1 MKNKKLG
8 MGLSSLLGAKE
19 TKKVDNKQLEINP
32 NEKNLFFIP
41 IEKIIRDPEQPR
53 KIFNDENIKELALSI
68 KKHGLIQPIII
79 RKHGENEY
87 KIVAG
92 ERRWRAA
99 QIAELNIMPSIILP
113 SDLDKDEVSLIENI
127 QREDLKTTEEAIA
140 YNNLI
145 EKNKYSHEQLASI
158 VGKSRSHVT
167 NTLRILNLDKFFLD
181 LLDNEIIT
189 LGHAKVLIGK
199 KQNDLDPNIIEK
211 MKSSKLSV
219 RELERNL
226 SKNFNKPP
234 PDINIINEEKN
245 LSSLIGFKSQIKYNS
260 KGQGYIKIFYDNLE
274 QYDFIV
280 KKIKN

>member
-8 MGLSSLLGAKE
+8 MGLSSLLGAKD
-19 TKKVDNKQLEINP
+19 TKKEDNKQLEINP

-79 RKHGENEY
+79 RKHGEGEY

-92 ERRWRAA
+92 ERRWRAS
-99 QIAELNIMPSIILP
+99 QIAELNIMPAIILP

-127 QREDLKTTEEAIA
+127 QREDLRTTEEAIA

-145 EKNKYSHEQLASI
+145 QKNKYSHEQLASI

-181 LLDNEIIT
+181 LLDKEIIT
-189 LGHAKVLIGK
+189 MGHAKILIGK
-199 KQNDLDPNIIEK
+199 KQNDLEPYIIEK
-211 MKSSKLSV
+211 MKDCKLSV
-219 RELERNL
+219 RELERTI
-226 SKNFNKPP
+226 SQKTNKPS

-260 KGQGYIKIFYDNLE
+260 KGQGYIKIFYENLE
-274 QYDFIV
+274 QYEFIV

>member
-19 TKKVDNKQLEINP
+19 TKKADNKQLEINP

-127 QREDLKTTEEAIA
+127 QREDLRTTEEAIA

-226 SKNFNKPP
+226 SKNFIKPT

>member
-8 MGLSSLLGAKE
+8 MGLSSLLGVKD
-19 TKKVDNKQLEINP
+19 TKKENTKQLEINP
-32 NEKNLFFIP
+32 TEKNLFFIP

-53 KIFNDENIKELALSI
+53 KTFNDENIKELALSI

-79 RKHGENEY
+79 RKHEGGEY

-92 ERRWRAA
+92 ERRWRAS

-127 QREDLKTTEEAIA
+127 QREDLKTTEEAVA

-167 NTLRILNLDKFFLD
+167 NTIRILNLDKFFLD
-181 LLDNEIIT
+181 LLDNETIT
-189 LGHAKVLIGK
+189 MGHAKMLIGK
-199 KQNDLDPNIIEK
+199 KQNDLSPNIIEK
-211 MKSSKLSV
+211 MIISKLSV
-219 RELERNL
+219 RELEQNL
-226 SKNFNKPP
+226 RKKTRKSSS
-234 PDINIINEEKN
+234 DINIINEEKN

>member
-8 MGLSSLLGAKE
+8 MGLSSLLGAKD
-19 TKKVDNKQLEINP
+19 TKKENTKQLNIND

-41 IEKIIRDPEQPR
+41 IEKIVRDPEQPR
-53 KIFNDENIKELALSI
+53 KIFNVENIKELALSI

-79 RKHGENEY
+79 RKYGADEY
-87 KIVAG
+87 RIVAG
-92 ERRWRAA
+92 ERRWRAS

-181 LLDNEIIT
+181 LLDKEIIT
-189 LGHAKVLIGK
+189 MGHAKILIGK
-199 KQNDLDPNIIEK
+199 KQNDLDQNIIEK
-211 MKSSKLSV
+211 MINSKLSV

-226 SKNFNKPP
+226 SKRTIKSS

-245 LSSLIGFKSQIKYNS
+245 LSTLIGFKSQIKYNS

>member
-1 MKNKKLG
+1 M
-8 MGLSSLLGAKE
+8 
-19 TKKVDNKQLEINP
+19 
-32 NEKNLFFIP
+32 
-41 IEKIIRDPEQPR
+41 
-53 KIFNDENIKELALSI
+53 
-68 KKHGLIQPIII
+68 IQPIII
-79 RKHGENEY
+79 RKHGEDEY
-87 KIVAG
+87 RIVAG
-92 ERRWRAA
+92 ERRWRAS

-127 QREDLKTTEEAIA
+127 QREDLKITEEAVA

-145 EKNKYSHEQLASI
+145 EKNHYSHQQLASI

-181 LLDNEIIT
+181 LLDKEIIT

-199 KQNDLDPNIIEK
+199 KQNSLDTIIIEK
-211 MKSSKLSV
+211 METSRLSV
-219 RELERNL
+219 RELERSL
-226 SKNFNKPP
+226 SKKVNKTS

>member
-8 MGLSSLLGAKE
+8 MGLSSLLGAKD
-19 TKKVDNKQLEINP
+19 TKKENTKQLETND

-41 IEKIIRDPEQPR
+41 IEKIVRDPEQPR
-53 KIFNDENIKELALSI
+53 KIFNVENIKELALSI

-79 RKHGENEY
+79 RKYGADEY
-87 KIVAG
+87 RIVAG
-92 ERRWRAA
+92 ERRWRAS

-181 LLDNEIIT
+181 LLDKEIIT
-189 LGHAKVLIGK
+189 MGHAKILIGK
-199 KQNDLDPNIIEK
+199 KQNDLDQNIIEK
-211 MKSSKLSV
+211 LINSKLSV

-226 SKNFNKPP
+226 SKRTTKSS

-245 LSSLIGFKSQIKYNS
+245 LSTLIGFKSQIKYNS

>member
-8 MGLSSLLGAKE
+8 MGLSSLLGAKD
-19 TKKVDNKQLEINP
+19 TKSEKSKQLEINP

-41 IEKIIRDPEQPR
+41 IEKIVRDSDQPR
-53 KIFNDENIKELALSI
+53 KTFNDENIKELALSI

-79 RKHGENEY
+79 RKHGEEEY

-92 ERRWRAA
+92 ERRWRAS
-99 QIAELNIMPSIILP
+99 QIAKLNIMPSIILP

-145 EKNKYSHEQLASI
+145 EKNKYSHEQLANI

-167 NTLRILNLDKFFLD
+167 NTLRILNLDKFFLG

-199 KQNDLDPNIIEK
+199 KQNDLEPNILEK
-211 MKSSKLSV
+211 MRSSKLSV
-219 RELERNL
+219 RELERSL
-226 SKNFNKPP
+226 SRKNNKPSH
-234 PDINIINEEKN
+234 DINIINEEKN

>member
-19 TKKVDNKQLEINP
+19 STKDRTKQLKIDSS
-32 NEKNLFFIP
+32 EKNLFFIP
-41 IEKIIRDPEQPR
+41 IEKIIRDSEQPR
-53 KIFNDENIKELALSI
+53 KVFNDENIKELARSI
-68 KKHGLIQPIII
+68 KKHGLIQPIIV
-79 RKHGENEY
+79 RKHNDEY

-92 ERRWRAA
+92 ERRWRAS

-113 SDLDKDEVSLIENI
+113 SDLDKNEIALIENI
-127 QREDLKTTEEAIA
+127 QREDLKITEEAIA

-145 EKNKYSHEQLASI
+145 EKNKYSHEQLAEI

-167 NTLRILNLDKFFLD
+167 NILRILNLDKFFLN
-181 LLDNEIIT
+181 LLNNETIT
-189 LGHAKVLIGK
+189 LGHAKILIGK
-199 KQNDLDPNIIEK
+199 KQSDLDPAIIEK
-211 MKSSKLSV
+211 MKNSELSV
-219 RELERNL
+219 RGLERYLNKKS
-226 SKNFNKPP
+226 SKKS
-234 PDINIINEEKN
+234 PDIDIINEEKN

-280 KKIKN
+280 KKIKS

>member
-79 RKHGENEY
+79 RKHGDNEY

-226 SKNFNKPP
+226 SKNFSKPP
-234 PDINIINEEKN
+234 TDINIINEEKN

>member
-8 MGLSSLLGAKE
+8 MGLSSLLGAKD
-19 TKKVDNKQLEINP
+19 TKSEKSKQLEINP
-32 NEKNLFFIP
+32 SEKNLFFIP
-41 IEKIIRDPEQPR
+41 IEKIVRDSGQPR
-53 KIFNDENIKELALSI
+53 KTFNDENIKELALSI

-79 RKHGENEY
+79 RKHGEEEY

-92 ERRWRAA
+92 ERRWRAS
-99 QIAELNIMPSIILP
+99 QIAKLNIMPSIILP

-145 EKNKYSHEQLASI
+145 EKNKYSHEQLANI

-167 NTLRILNLDKFFLD
+167 NTLRILNLDKFFLG

-199 KQNDLDPNIIEK
+199 KQNDLEPNILEK
-211 MKSSKLSV
+211 MRSSKLSV
-219 RELERNL
+219 RELERSL
-226 SKNFNKPP
+226 SRKNNKPSH
-234 PDINIINEEKN
+234 DINIINEEKN

>member
-8 MGLSSLLGAKE
+8 MGLSSLLGAKD
-19 TKKVDNKQLEINP
+19 TKKEDNKQLEINP

-79 RKHGENEY
+79 RKHGEGEY

-92 ERRWRAA
+92 ERRWRAS
-99 QIAELNIMPSIILP
+99 QIAELKIMPAIILP

-127 QREDLKTTEEAIA
+127 QREDLRTTEEAIA

-145 EKNKYSHEQLASI
+145 QKNKYSHEQLASI

-181 LLDNEIIT
+181 LLDKEIIT
-189 LGHAKVLIGK
+189 MGHAKILIGK
-199 KQNDLDPNIIEK
+199 KQNDLEPYIREK
-211 MKSSKLSV
+211 MKDSKLSV
-219 RELERNL
+219 RELERTISQKT
-226 SKNFNKPP
+226 SKPS

-260 KGQGYIKIFYDNLE
+260 KGQGYIKIFYENLE
-274 QYDFIV
+274 QYEFIV

>member
-8 MGLSSLLGAKE
+8 MGLSSLLGAKD
-19 TKKVDNKQLEINP
+19 TKKNDNNQLEINP

-79 RKHGENEY
+79 KKHGVDEY
-87 KIVAG
+87 RIVAG
-92 ERRWRAA
+92 ERRWRAS
-99 QIAELNIMPSIILP
+99 QIAKLNIMPSIILP
-113 SDLDKDEVSLIENI
+113 SDLDKDEISLIENI
-127 QREDLKTTEEAIA
+127 QREDLRTTEEAIA

-199 KQNDLDPNIIEK
+199 KQEDLDSNIIEK

-226 SKNFNKPP
+226 SKNFIKPT

-280 KKIKN
+280 KKIKK

>member
-1 MKNKKLG
+1 
-8 MGLSSLLGAKE
+8 
-19 TKKVDNKQLEINP
+19 
-32 NEKNLFFIP
+32 
-41 IEKIIRDPEQPR
+41 
-53 KIFNDENIKELALSI
+53 
-68 KKHGLIQPIII
+68 
-79 RKHGENEY
+79 
-87 KIVAG
+87 
-92 ERRWRAA
+92 
-99 QIAELNIMPSIILP
+99 MPSIILP
-113 SDLDKDEVSLIENI
+113 SDLDKDEISLIENI
-127 QREDLKTTEEAIA
+127 QREDLRTTEEAIA

-145 EKNKYSHEQLASI
+145 KKNKYSHEQLASI

-167 NTLRILNLDKFFLD
+167 NTLRILNLDKFFLG

-199 KQNDLDPNIIEK
+199 KQEDLDSNIIEK

-226 SKNFNKPP
+226 SKNFIKPT

>member
-8 MGLSSLLGAKE
+8 MGLSSLLGAKD
-19 TKKVDNKQLEINP
+19 TKSEKSKQLEINP
-32 NEKNLFFIP
+32 SEKNLFFIP
-41 IEKIIRDPEQPR
+41 IEQIIRDPDQPR
-53 KIFNDENIKELALSI
+53 KTFNDENIKELALSI

-79 RKHGENEY
+79 RKHGEEEY

-92 ERRWRAA
+92 ERRWRAS
-99 QIAELNIMPSIILP
+99 QIAKLNIMPSIILP

-145 EKNKYSHEQLASI
+145 EKNKYSHEQLANI

-167 NTLRILNLDKFFLD
+167 NTLRILNLDKFFLG

-199 KQNDLDPNIIEK
+199 KQNDLEPIIIEK

-219 RELERNL
+219 RELER
-226 SKNFNKPP
+226 SISRKNNKSS
-234 PDINIINEEKN
+234 PDINIVNEEKN